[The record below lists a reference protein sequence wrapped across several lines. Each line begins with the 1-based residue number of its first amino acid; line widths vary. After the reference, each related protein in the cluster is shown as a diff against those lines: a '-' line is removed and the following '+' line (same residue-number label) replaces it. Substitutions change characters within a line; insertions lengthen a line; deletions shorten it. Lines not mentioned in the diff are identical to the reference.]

1 MIKQKLK
8 IQLAINDMNQRQL
21 AEKTGLRP
29 STISSIAKGTIKQFP
44 MDALDSMCRV
54 LNCSV
59 GDLLEYIPD
68 DETKEV

>member
-1 MIKQKLK
+1 MIKSKLK
-8 IQLAINDMNQRQL
+8 IQLAINDLNQRQL
-21 AEKTGLRP
+21 AEKTGIRP
-29 STISSIAKGTIKQFP
+29 STISAISKGTIKQFP
-44 MDALDSMCRV
+44 MEALNLMCKV